1 MKKRMK
7 MSRKGSKSL
16 FTATARKVHPKNRIG
31 GVMVGPMRGGIR
43 L

>member
-7 MSRKGSKSL
+7 MSRKKSKRNFRAGSKV
-16 FTATARKVHPKNRIG
+16 KGKNYLTG
-31 GVMVGPMRGGIR
+31 SMRGGIR